1 MQLFCPWLLFS
12 GVVFSLFRSNHS
24 PARPSHKFQ
33 TKQINL
39 IFFHQETVSAE
50 YNQFPEPM
58 RSLLLWLLD
67 LMADIVTNEAVN
79 KMGAKNMAIVM
90 SPNLYQSSR

>member
-1 MQLFCPWLLFS
+1 M
-12 GVVFSLFRSNHS
+12 
-24 PARPSHKFQ
+24 
-33 TKQINL
+33 
-39 IFFHQETVSAE
+39 SAE